1 MEDLAKAR
9 ARYLERLHR
18 DLAIGRVDGDI
29 AGWLVEVNRKQCL
42 VTTSSCSGRV
52 ALIYGPSLTSKKGA
66 RILGS
71 WHDPRE
77 CRREICRPRDTG
89 LYTWWLSLQ
98 PPIIHFLAD
107 SVETAE
113 AILECGD
120 RAGFSK
126 LGYRA
131 HRTGLIH
138 VEAGAGD
145 KLHLILPAP
154 CMEALSL
161 CTMLGEYKRRL
172 ARFMECML
180 GAPCTRGG

>member
-89 LYTWWLSLQ
+89 LYTW
-98 PPIIHFLAD
+98 
-107 SVETAE
+107 
-113 AILECGD
+113 
-120 RAGFSK
+120 
-126 LGYRA
+126 
-131 HRTGLIH
+131 
-138 VEAGAGD
+138 
-145 KLHLILPAP
+145 
-154 CMEALSL
+154 
-161 CTMLGEYKRRL
+161 
-172 ARFMECML
+172 
-180 GAPCTRGG
+180 